1 MLGCAAPAAGRSAP
15 GFLGTSGEARRP
27 WPFRADSKRLNQK
40 EDSQIWSFVIQDAGW
55 GWGPASDGKPLF
67 ASRAGSCDWF
77 GCERPHVPSDGGAVW
92 GERGQR
98 CQVVTALAGERQ
110 CCGQADGRL
119 QTTAAEKRTGVV
131 ASADRREA
139 GSDLARSGGRTG

>member
-1 MLGCAAPAAGRSAP
+1 MFYKLNVLNAKPRYGASP
-15 GFLGTSGEARRP
+15 LLEQ
-27 WPFRADSKRLNQK
+27 DSKRLNQQ

-55 GWGPASDGKPLF
+55 GWGPASDGKTLF
-67 ASRAGSCDWF
+67 ARPAGSCDWF

-119 QTTAAEKRTGVV
+119 QTTAAEQRTGVV

-139 GSDLARSGGRTG
+139 GSDLARSGGRT